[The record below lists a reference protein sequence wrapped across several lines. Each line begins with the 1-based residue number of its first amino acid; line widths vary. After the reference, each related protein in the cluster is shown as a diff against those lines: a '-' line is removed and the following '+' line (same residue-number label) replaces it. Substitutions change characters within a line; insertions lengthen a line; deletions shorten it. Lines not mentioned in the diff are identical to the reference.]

1 MLTFVYNKGMS
12 TLTLSDTQWSKI
24 VAFLKTCPDIYIGD
38 QTHLKCLIQ
47 AVLWITRSGSQ
58 WRLLPKQY
66 GNWNSVYKRFARWC
80 DKGIFQRLH
89 QYFAQDPDMEWLI
102 IDTTIIGAHPCAGGA
117 LKTSGGQA
125 SQALGRSRGG
135 FSTKIHIAVDG
146 LGNPLRF
153 MLTAGQ
159 RHDIICAEALI
170 DGYSSDYVI
179 ADTSYDS
186 MAFIKSITQRGTV
199 PVIPPRANRRDS
211 RVYDEHLYKERHIVE
226 GFINKIKQYRRIASR
241 FDKLP
246 VRYIGFLSFVPT
258 IIWLR

>member
-1 MLTFVYNKGMS
+1 MS
-12 TLTLSDTQWSKI
+12 TLTLPNTQWSKI
-24 VAFLKTCPDIYIGD
+24 VNFLNTCPDIYTGKETD
-38 QTHLKCLIQ
+38 LKRFVQ

-66 GNWNSVYKRFARWC
+66 GNWNSIYKRFARWC
-80 DKGIFQRLH
+80 DKGIFHRLH
-89 QYFAQDPDMEWLI
+89 QHFAKDPDMEWLI
-102 IDTTIIGAHPCAGGA
+102 IDTTIIRAHPCAGGA

-125 SQALGRSRGG
+125 CQALGRSRGG
-135 FSTKIHIAVDG
+135 FSTKVHIAVDG

-159 RHDIICAEALI
+159 RHDIVCAEGLI
-170 DGYSSDYVI
+170 DGYNSAYVI

-186 MAFIKSITQRGTV
+186 MALIESIVDTGAV

-211 RVYDEHLYKERHIVE
+211 RDYDVNLYKERHLVE
-226 GFINKIKQYRRIASR
+226 CFINKMKQYRRVSAR
-241 FDKLP
+241 FDKLA
-246 VRYIGFLSFVPT
+246 VRYMGFLSFVAT

>member
-1 MLTFVYNKGMS
+1 MCNNRDMS

-24 VAFLKTCPDIYIGD
+24 VNFLQTCPDIYTGKEI
-38 QTHLKCLIQ
+38 HLKRFIQ

-58 WRLLPKQY
+58 WRLLPKSY

-80 DKGIFQRLH
+80 DKGVFQRLH
-89 QYFAQDPDMEWLI
+89 QHFVNAPDMEWLV
-102 IDTTIIGAHPCAGGA
+102 IDTTIIRAHPCAAGA
-117 LKTSGGQA
+117 LKTSGGQD

-159 RHDIICAEALI
+159 RHDITCAEALI

-186 MAFIKSITQRGTV
+186 MAFIESITQRGTV
-199 PVIPPRANRRDS
+199 PVIPPRANRRHS
-211 RVYDEHLYKERHIVE
+211 RVYDEHLYKERHLVE
-226 GFINKIKQYRRIASR
+226 CFINKIKQYRRIASR
-241 FDKLP
+241 FDKLA
-246 VRYIGFLSFVPT
+246 VRYMGFLSFVAS

>member
-1 MLTFVYNKGMS
+1 MTFVYNKGMS

-24 VAFLKTCPDIYIGD
+24 VEFLKTCPDIYTGD
-38 QTHLKCLIQ
+38 QSHLKCFIQ

-66 GNWNSVYKRFARWC
+66 GNWNSAYKRFARWC

-89 QYFAQDPDMEWLI
+89 QHFATDPDMEWLI
-102 IDTTIIGAHPCAGGA
+102 IDTTIIRAHPCAAGA
-117 LKTSGGQA
+117 LKASGGQA

-135 FSTKIHIAVDG
+135 FSTKIHVAVDG

-159 RHDIICAEALI
+159 RHDITCAEALI
-170 DGYSSDYVI
+170 DGYSSEYVI
-179 ADTSYDS
+179 ADTSYDA
-186 MAFIKSITQRGTV
+186 MPFIESITDTGAV

-211 RVYDEHLYKERHIVE
+211 RDYDVDLYKERHIVE
-226 GFINKIKQYRRIASR
+226 CFINKIKQYRRISAR
-241 FDKLP
+241 FDKLA
-246 VRYIGFLSFVPT
+246 VRYMGFLSFVAT
-258 IIWLR
+258 IICLR

>member
-1 MLTFVYNKGMS
+1 MWHNSNMS
-12 TLTLSDTQWSKI
+12 TFTLSDTQWSKI
-24 VAFLKTCPDIYIGD
+24 VGFLNTCPDIYTGQ
-38 QTHLKCLIQ
+38 QTDLKRFID

-58 WRLLPKQY
+58 WRLLPNQY

-80 DKGIFQRLH
+80 DKDIFQRMH
-89 QYFAQDPDMEWLI
+89 QHFAKGPDMEWLI
-102 IDTTIIGAHPCAGGA
+102 IDSTIIRAHPCAGGA

-146 LGNPLRF
+146 LGNPLHF

-159 RHDIICAEALI
+159 RHDITCAEALI
-170 DGYSSDYVI
+170 DGYNSEYVI

-186 MAFIKSITQRGTV
+186 MALIESITQRGAV

-211 RVYDEHLYKERHIVE
+211 RTYDVHLYKERHLVE
-226 GFINKIKQYRRIASR
+226 CFINKIKQYRRISSR
-241 FDKLP
+241 FDKLA
-246 VRYIGFLSFVPT
+246 VRYMGFLSFVAT
-258 IIWLR
+258 IIWVR

>member
-1 MLTFVYNKGMS
+1 MS

-24 VAFLKTCPDIYIGD
+24 VSFLTCPDIYTGRNS
-38 QTHLKCLIQ
+38 LKSFIQ

-58 WRLLPKQY
+58 KRLLTSIRQLEQE
-66 GNWNSVYKRFARWC
+66 C

-89 QYFAQDPDMEWLI
+89 QHFAQEPDMEWLI
-102 IDTTIIGAHPCAGGA
+102 IDSTIIRAHPCAAGA

-135 FSTKIHIAVDG
+135 FSTKIHIAVDS

-159 RHDIICAEALI
+159 RHDITCAEALI
-170 DGYSSDYVI
+170 SGYNSEYVI
-179 ADTSYDS
+179 ADTSYDA
-186 MAFIKSITQRGTV
+186 MAFIESITQSGAV

-211 RVYDEHLYKERHIVE
+211 RDYDVDLYQQRHIVE
-226 GFINKIKQYRRIASR
+226 CFINKIKHYRRISSR
-241 FDKLP
+241 FDKLA
-246 VRYIGFLSFVPT
+246 VRYMGFLSFVAT